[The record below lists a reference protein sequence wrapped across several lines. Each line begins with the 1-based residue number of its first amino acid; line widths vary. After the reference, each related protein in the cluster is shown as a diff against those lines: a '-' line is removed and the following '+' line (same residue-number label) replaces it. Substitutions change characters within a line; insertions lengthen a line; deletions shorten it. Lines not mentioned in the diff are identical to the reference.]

1 MKRVLVQKQD
11 FSGLKPV
18 YGSGGEPPF
27 YDPYDA
33 HIHKWKTGVV
43 LTVQDHKDPGYKSSQ
58 NPDNSF
64 KIRKYCTVCHELE
77 KLSTISTTVS
87 TTINSIDKLKPN
99 EENKV
104 LHNELSLNFSNFEVS
119 PNEDFVSK
127 KEAIVLNKYRDDLF
141 TPKEGI
147 YKNYV
152 TFKKSHS

>member
-18 YGSGGEPPF
+18 YGSAGESPF

-33 HIHKWKTGVV
+33 HVHKWTKGVI

-58 NPDNSF
+58 NPENAF
-64 KIRKYCTVCHELE
+64 KMRKYCTVCHELE
-77 KLSTISTTVS
+77 KTSTISTT
-87 TTINSIDKLKPN
+87 TTTTMNSIDKLDPIDK
-99 EENKV
+99 KHV
-104 LHNELSLNFSNFEVS
+104 LHNDLNLNFSNFQLS
-119 PNEDFVSK
+119 PNEDFKNS
-127 KEAIVLNKYRDDLF
+127 EETFINEYRDNLF

-152 TFKKSHS
+152 IFKD